1 LGSIFILQKQNY
13 IFENLI
19 DRSRNRSEYST
30 LLNEVYEYANRTS
43 DDYDKD
49 SSIGNIM
56 RRVLEAYCS
65 FNYCAG
71 FENIMRNAEL
81 LESIP
86 ENKRTYYENLMTRL
100 VLNGESHREEAT
112 YSLMPDAI
120 FSNEEKRKT
129 AKSILLFLYYLDPL
143 HFKAFLNDKSIDR
156 VAVIEQWKNADI
168 DTL

>member
-1 LGSIFILQKQNY
+1 
-13 IFENLI
+13 
-19 DRSRNRSEYST
+19 
-30 LLNEVYEYANRTS
+30 
-43 DDYDKD
+43 
-49 SSIGNIM
+49 
-56 RRVLEAYCS
+56 
-65 FNYCAG
+65 
-71 FENIMRNAEL
+71 MRNAEL